1 MRILFAVPLL
11 LLGACQV
18 TEDKANDQTTIEYNS
33 DVAEQGAADVANTA
47 GTIAG
52 QIATDVEQSADKVSN
67 KVGDI
72 DVDVDVNRNKD
83 APATNT
89 N

>member
-1 MRILFAVPLL
+1 MRTAILIPAL

-18 TEDKANDQTTIEYNS
+18 STDDANDSMTVQYNQ
-33 DVAEQGAADVANTA
+33 DLAENAAGDVANTA

-52 QIATDVEQSADKVSN
+52 DISNDVGQAADKVQN
-67 KVGDI
+67 EVGDV
-72 DVDVDVNRNKD
+72 DVDVDVNRN
-83 APATNT
+83 APANS